1 MAQQQF
7 KFILLLVLSSTVFL
21 SVLDIFIVNVAL
33 PSIQKGLLASDAD
46 LQFVIAAY
54 VIAYAIFL
62 IYGSK
67 AGDKFG
73 RKKVLI
79 LAMLG
84 FTIASFLCGIVQS
97 PLQLNLSRALQ
108 GICAAFMVP
117 QGLTLIQT
125 IFSGKEE
132 RTKALG
138 IYGSIAGIASVAGQF
153 LGGLLPVVHMDIVP
167 FGVIDGWRLI
177 FLINIPIGFFSALAA
192 FKYLPA
198 DQPSGTER
206 FDYRGLFLL
215 TVFLLSLLFPLI
227 QGRELGWP
235 LWSILLLLLSVP
247 VFCMLLFQQNSRLK
261 KNAATL
267 LNLDLFRD
275 HYFKSGIIVS
285 FFYFIAQDSYF
296 LITGMLMQ
304 DGFHISSAY
313 VGLLFVLQGIGYVV
327 GSILSARLIV
337 IYGDKVIMAA
347 VLLMIF
353 SLIGHLIC
361 LRAHQPAYGIY
372 LLLFSYGMGC
382 GSVLPS
388 LMSFSLKT
396 IPVSFA
402 GNASG
407 VYSTAQ
413 QTAIAVGVAL
423 TGGLFFY
430 RLDKGLALPDF
441 VVAYRWAT
449 YLNMLALVIVFVLLW
464 SVSFQKKK
472 GRKT

>member
-1 MAQQQF
+1 MAYKHF
-7 KFILLLVLSSTVFL
+7 KFLLLLILSSTVFL

-33 PSIQKGLLASDAD
+33 PSIQKGLMASDAD
-46 LQFVIAAY
+46 LQFVIATY

-67 AGDKFG
+67 VGDKFG
-73 RKKVLI
+73 RKKVMI
-79 LAMLG
+79 IAMLG

-97 PLQLNLSRALQ
+97 PLQLNLSRTLQ

-125 IFSGKEE
+125 IFPEKEE
-132 RTKALG
+132 RAKALG
-138 IYGSIAGIASVAGQF
+138 VYGSIAGIASVAGQF
-153 LGGLLPVVHMDIVP
+153 LGGILPIVHIDSASFEML
-167 FGVIDGWRLI
+167 DGWRLI
-177 FLINIPIGFFSALAA
+177 FLINIPIGCLSAWAA

-198 DQPSGTER
+198 DQPSRTER
-206 FDYRGLFLL
+206 FDYVGLFLL
-215 TVFLLSLLFPLI
+215 TMFLLSLLFPLI

-235 LWSILLLLLSVP
+235 LWSMVLLVLSVP
-247 VFCMLLFQQNSRLK
+247 LFCMLIFQQNNRLK
-261 KNAATL
+261 KNAAAL
-267 LNLDLFRD
+267 LNLGLFRNY
-275 HYFKSGIIVS
+275 YFKCGTIVS

-296 LITGMLMQ
+296 LITGMMMQ

-313 VGLLFVLQGIGYVV
+313 TGLLFVLQGIGYVV
-327 GSILSARLIV
+327 GSIVSARLIL

-361 LRAHQPAYGIY
+361 FSEIQSGYGIY
-372 LLLFSYGMGC
+372 LLLFIYGIGC

-396 IPVSFA
+396 IPAAFA

-413 QTAIAVGVAL
+413 QTAIALGAAL
-423 TGGLFFY
+423 TGGVFFY
-430 RLDKGLALPDF
+430 RLDNSLALADF

-449 YLNMLALVIVFVLLW
+449 YLNILALVVVFVLLW
-464 SVSFQKKK
+464 QASFQRRVSK
-472 GRKT
+472 